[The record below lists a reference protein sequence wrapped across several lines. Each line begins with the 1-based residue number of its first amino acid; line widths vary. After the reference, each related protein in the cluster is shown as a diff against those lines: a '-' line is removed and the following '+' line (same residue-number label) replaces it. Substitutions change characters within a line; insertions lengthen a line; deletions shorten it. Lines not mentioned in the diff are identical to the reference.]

1 MPLLEAGGSWTGLRH
16 PDDVRWQLRLRS
28 NSNHLAQS
36 WGEAPQAG
44 KPRGGGKKPTMRE
57 ETLPQ
62 STLYHQTTPCQYLR
76 MRGCQVYYYLM
87 ALLFESVLT

>member
-44 KPRGGGKKPTMRE
+44 KPRGGGKEANHERRNLASVT
-57 ETLPQ
+57 TLP
-62 STLYHQTTPCQYLR
+62 SNHSLPIPEDEG
-76 MRGCQVYYYLM
+76 MPGI
-87 ALLFESVLT
+87 LLFDGLII